1 MPKDTLFLGE
11 DGRKRRMEGV
21 RKSALAVGSTM
32 GAGGS
37 NATLE
42 KLEYPYSGTTN
53 DGVSILEQI
62 YFEDPL
68 ENLGRMDLL
77 QAVSRA
83 NKESGDGSS
92 TTTVLTSAILEEGAK
107 HHDASSMEMKESLE
121 ACIPIIEK
129 SLKAQTKQVVK
140 NGKVDMR
147 LLEQVATVS
156 SEDPMIGK
164 RIAEI
169 YSKIGADGIVQWEV
183 SKTTDDDYYE
193 IGKGIT
199 MHGGT
204 YAHKFMCDMD
214 EKNGQVLST
223 IKLKNPLILITKQK
237 LNGLNS
243 LFALLQSLM
252 QQGKRELV
260 IFCDEA
266 EAEALD
272 NAAKLRFEARDVN
285 GNPAD
290 PFRVVIIRMPV
301 LWRDWW
307 WEDLSQATGAKMVGE
322 EIKLK
327 DARLSHLGSVEN
339 ITITKEDVILEG
351 LKDLATYTMMIR
363 GDGTDEE
370 AVLRASRLNTQSARY
385 YVGGYSEQAIY
396 HRRFKVED
404 ALATASAALKGGVV
418 AGGGIALVQAT
429 EKLPDTVGGKILNVA
444 LKSPL
449 AWIVANSGK
458 KDLDLTKIKENE
470 GYNAKTKKIVN
481 MFDSGIVDSSEVIL
495 SAVKNAIGVA
505 ATILTTHAIVLLP
518 REDNIKEYIKNLLK

>member
-21 RKSALAVGSTM
+21 RKSALAVGSTL
-32 GAGGS
+32 GAAGS

-42 KLEYPYSGTTN
+42 KLEHPYSATTN
-53 DGVSILEQI
+53 DGISILEAI
-62 YFEDPL
+62 YFEDPI

-92 TTTVLTSAILEEGAK
+92 TTTVLTSAILEEGVK
-107 HHDASSMEMKESLE
+107 HHDASPMEVKESLE
-121 ACIPIIEK
+121 DCIPIIEK
-129 SLKAQTKQVVK
+129 SIKAQTKQVVK
-140 NGKVDMR
+140 NGKIDMK

-156 SEDPMIGK
+156 SEDPTIGK

-183 SKTTDDDYYE
+183 SKTTDDYYE

-199 MHGGT
+199 MHGAT

-223 IKLKNPLILITKQK
+223 IKLKNPLILLTKQK

-252 QQGKRELV
+252 QQGTRELV

-266 EAEALD
+266 DAQALD

-290 PFRVVIIRMPV
+290 PFRVVIVRMPV

-307 WEDLSQATGAKMVGE
+307 WEDLAEATGAKIVGE

-327 DARLSHLGSVEN
+327 DARLNHLGSVEN
-339 ITITKEDVILEG
+339 ITIGKEDVILEG
-351 LKDLATYTMMIR
+351 IKDISVYVLQMRA
-363 GDGTDEE
+363 DGANDD
-370 AVLRASRLNTQSARY
+370 AVLRASRLNTQTARY

-404 ALATASAALKGGVV
+404 ALATASAALKSGVV

-429 EKLPDTVGGKILNVA
+429 EKLPDTVGGKILQRA
-444 LKSPL
+444 LTAPFG
-449 AWIVANSGK
+449 WIVSNAGSPG
-458 KDLDLTKIKENE
+458 LDMGGMDEDD
-470 GYNAKTKKIVN
+470 GYDAKTKKIVN
-481 MFDSGIVDSSEVIL
+481 MFDAGIVDSADVIFG
-495 SAVKNAIGVA
+495 AVKNAIGVA
-505 ATILTTHAIVLLP
+505 ATILTTQAIVLLP
-518 REDNIKEYIKNLLK
+518 REDNIKEYVKNLLK